1 VDRWFEIAMSMISG
15 LSLLVLTLVLFVL
28 RDFRDRIMRLESN
41 AMQGAGSVNVYRR
54 GSVAGAAGHD

>member
-41 AMQGAGSVNVYRR
+41 AMHGTGSAIAYRR
-54 GSVAGAAGHD
+54 VGAAGQG